1 MFYWAYSFFIHH
13 LITFTFS
20 SCIRNSGMDTYS
32 FKALYSPPPFTSFI
46 HLAHSLACRNS
57 DNIDNSHQWKT
68 NANASVKGPIA
79 INIHWLHISLT
90 HTMTSSFFFW
100 FLYVLCYELIT
111 HCNICIVRLQIHIK
125 CVRAYILNL
134 ARIFR
139 QSLLQ
144 SNRQCMQ
151 YVVESLGYGKI
162 IPSLKYRR
170 WALNKEII
178 DSLWKHL
185 TKNLDHCRNPNR
197 KNVSLFACLFVCFS
211 KLFSNRIDVLSILTR
226 FMSLFHFNFPAN
238 IASFAPSKFTNSLK
252 SNNRWQK
259 KKKR

>member
-20 SCIRNSGMDTYS
+20 LCIRNSGMDTYS

-151 YVVESLGYGKI
+151 YVVESLGFGKI

-178 DSLWKHL
+178 DSLWKH
-185 TKNLDHCRNPNR
+185 
-197 KNVSLFACLFVCFS
+197 S
-211 KLFSNRIDVLSILTR
+211 
-226 FMSLFHFNFPAN
+226 
-238 IASFAPSKFTNSLK
+238 
-252 SNNRWQK
+252 
-259 KKKR
+259 